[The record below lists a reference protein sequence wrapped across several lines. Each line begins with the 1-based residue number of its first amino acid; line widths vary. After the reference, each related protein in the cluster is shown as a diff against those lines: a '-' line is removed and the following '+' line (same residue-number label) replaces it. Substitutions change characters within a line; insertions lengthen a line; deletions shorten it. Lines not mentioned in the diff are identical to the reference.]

1 MISVIFTYALL
12 ALLCIPAGLIGR
24 AIGKQIRRR
33 ERELRRQ
40 QAKQEQAE
48 ILKFY
53 DELMAKGVINNEQN

>member
-1 MISVIFTYALL
+1 MISVIFTYTLL

-40 QAKQEQAE
+40 QARKDQEEISDFYNELIFKQIWGE
-48 ILKFY
+48 I
-53 DELMAKGVINNEQN
+53 Q

>member
-1 MISVIFTYALL
+1 MISAIFTYALL

-40 QAKQEQAE
+40 QARKDQEE
-48 ILKFY
+48 ISDFYNELILKQIWG
-53 DELMAKGVINNEQN
+53 EIQ